1 MEELHEVAFRDT
13 LGMSLYI
20 PEHKIGSFNFVDLQE
35 FSKEHQT
42 AANMALV
49 AVGMDPEEFA
59 FQVQHRYGVKDPKPS
74 VSNIIWRYKLK
85 INKWWKLA
93 VDGHQR
99 TILPKFPK
107 NRMKLKEF
115 GTGGVSRAPFG
126 AADDQL

>member
-1 MEELHEVAFRDT
+1 MAFRDT

-35 FSKEHQT
+35 FSKQHQT

-74 VSNIIWRYKLK
+74 VSNIITAR
-85 INKWWKLA
+85 NE
-93 VDGHQR
+93 V
-99 TILPKFPK
+99 
-107 NRMKLKEF
+107 
-115 GTGGVSRAPFG
+115 G
-126 AADDQL
+126 AR